1 MALRIMWDKSVLIW
15 IDGGE
20 FIFIKSGTYLLYW
33 ERHFDNSTVYLH
45 QVGDK
50 NLLNG
55 ILKNFLAVSIFP
67 YESIFNARN

>member
-1 MALRIMWDKSVLIW
+1 MWDKSVLIW

-33 ERHFDNSTVYLH
+33 ERHFNNSTVYLH

-67 YESIFNARN
+67 YENIFNARN